1 MTKKIKAFQ
10 AGDNHITFSSLI
22 SQVMIGRNN
31 KATYLTLV
39 LQDDSGTIDAK
50 LWNAKPE
57 QVESLKM
64 GCVVEVTGDVI
75 RYGEELQ
82 LKIEKID
89 IVSTDPEMADLPK
102 ALFAAHTSIGKIWI
116 IVLFN
121 RSQYFYGFL
130 LFLCH
135 TPFPVSVC
143 RDIP

>member
-89 IVSTDPEMADLPK
+89 IVSTDPEMQ
-102 ALFAAHTSIGKIWI
+102 I
-116 IVLFN
+116 
-121 RSQYFYGFL
+121 
-130 LFLCH
+130 
-135 TPFPVSVC
+135 
-143 RDIP
+143 

>member
-89 IVSTDPEMADLPK
+89 IVSTDPEMQIQYLKQSPLSVEQLQAGLQSYIDQLNDEAI
-102 ALFAAHTSIGKIWI
+102 AL
-116 IVLFN
+116 IVSTLF
-121 RSQYFYGFL
+121 
-130 LFLCH
+130 
-135 TPFPVSVC
+135 
-143 RDIP
+143 